1 MASTK
6 PTALVCWFVRI
17 WWPHTPLKI
26 TFTLNKG
33 LCSYYACRT
42 EILLGSR
49 SRLTFS
55 GGPMT
60 TIRDTCLRMF
70 RSIMTVSYKFSDL
83 FTYQKP
89 SALSTPVLLMNKYRL
104 YNFIIFSF
112 NNKRDEEE
120 RWWSNWSKENAPQWN
135 DGPWHCDGEEKS
147 QVTWSN

>member
-1 MASTK
+1 MNKCRLKRAYCLWRRRNQ
-6 PTALVCWFVRI
+6 PRLFVDLCAFDDHI
-17 WWPHTPLKI
+17 HPFQNHVH
-26 TFTLNKG
+26 FNKG
-33 LCSYYACRT
+33 LCSHYACRT

-104 YNFIIFSF
+104 YNIYQIQFRQQ
-112 NNKRDEEE
+112 KR
-120 RWWSNWSKENAPQWN
+120 
-135 DGPWHCDGEEKS
+135 
-147 QVTWSN
+147 